1 MSNLHPCAGKC
12 GEFKN
17 GEQCMNCLINETT
30 IQGVYAIGRINLRQ
44 DDTPMA
50 TRTVEFKKG
59 DYVVFKYNY
68 QPHLLMTIEA
78 VLDGGRFVGVD
89 GYRQAFAAKGF
100 RHATTQEIQ
109 ANKRLNHIVEPNDM
123 GDDPLYTI
131 TCTHCSRLFE
141 DDSDLDNTLY
151 DAELDEY
158 HDGCPDCK
166 TDSWM
171 MDITPVSKSN
181 LISRKQFLLKNGLP
195 YFTHNELLEIGDD
208 THIENHVSPNCKVEV
223 K

>member
-1 MSNLHPCAGKC
+1 MNNITEHKCAGKC
-12 GEFKN
+12 PEFKE
-17 GEQCMNCLINETT
+17 EQCDHCLINETP
-30 IQGVYAIGRINLRQ
+30 IQGVYLIHRTEHRI
-44 DDTPMA
+44 D
-50 TRTVEFKKG
+50 
-59 DYVVFKYNY
+59 
-68 QPHLLMTIEA
+68 
-78 VLDGGRFVGVD
+78 
-89 GYRQAFAAKGF
+89 
-100 RHATTQEIQ
+100 
-109 ANKRLNHIVEPNDM
+109 HIVGLNNM

-151 DAELDEY
+151 DAELGEY

-195 YFTHNELLEIGDD
+195 YFTYKELLEIGDD
-208 THIENHVSPNCKVEV
+208 AHIENHISPKCKTISNDAQIHLSNALAAQKEVS
-223 K
+223 